1 MQVLRRSHHLRH
13 HLAIMI
19 AEYSAVQLCDV
30 VPSIYF
36 HLPFSK
42 LDLFFFSILAFLN
55 YHTEELRN
63 VTYVIQRKDTLFLKL
78 CRDLLNLTMF

>member
-1 MQVLRRSHHLRH
+1 MRCCAIDLLPPAIFQVRF
-13 HLAIMI
+13 I
-19 AEYSAVQLCDV
+19 
-30 VPSIYF
+30 
-36 HLPFSK
+36 
-42 LDLFFFSILAFLN
+42 FFSILAFLN